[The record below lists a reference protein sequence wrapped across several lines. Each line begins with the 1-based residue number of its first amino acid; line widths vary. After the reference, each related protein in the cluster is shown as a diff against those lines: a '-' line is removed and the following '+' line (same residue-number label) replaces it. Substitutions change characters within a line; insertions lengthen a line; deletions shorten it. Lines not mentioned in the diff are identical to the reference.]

1 MRVAVVAAAVLAW
14 IAAGAAS
21 AADAD
26 KFIYENGGRRSPFS
40 SSVISVRGAMDNV
53 GEKESIERIRA
64 MLTGV
69 LWGQEKPVAFL
80 SGAEKEVVE
89 IGDVIEGWRIID
101 ISHKGIV
108 IEKGDNV
115 VQLLIHKEGE
125 DEK

>member
-1 MRVAVVAAAVLAW
+1 MAAVAAAVLAGS
-14 IAAGAAS
+14 AAYAAA

-26 KFIYENGGRRSPFS
+26 KFIYDGRGKRSPFS
-40 SSVISVRGAMDNV
+40 SAVIRVRGARDFA

-69 LWGQEKPVAFL
+69 LWGEEKPVAFL
-80 SGAEKEVVE
+80 FGAEKEVIE

-101 ISHKGIV
+101 ITRRGIV
-108 IEKGDNV
+108 IEKCNNV
-115 VQLLIHKEGE
+115 VELLIHEEDE